1 MKNKLAIIGGSGL
14 YDIEEFKILDEFNIE
29 TPWGNPSASIKKF
42 LYNNSEIYFLSRHGK
57 GHIHSPSKINYK
69 ANIYALKKLGVT
81 DILSISAVGSL
92 KKNLPPKTFVIIDQF
107 IDKTILRN
115 NTFFDNNIVAHVSM
129 AHPTSNGLMN
139 ACEHALKKIDVCYQ
153 RGGTYVV
160 IEGPHFSTLSE
171 SKIYKSWN
179 ADVIGMTNMPEAKL
193 AREAE
198 IRYASLAMVTDFDCW
213 HSNHENVTVIQV
225 IKTFS
230 ENISKAKIVIKDFI
244 DNYEKYTEKDDPACK
259 CLDNAIMTDLKL
271 LNKDDITKLDIILE
285 RVLKK

>member
-1 MKNKLAIIGGSGL
+1 M
-14 YDIEEFKILDEFNIE
+14 
-29 TPWGNPSASIKKF
+29 
-42 LYNNSEIYFLSRHGK
+42 
-57 GHIHSPSKINYK
+57 
-69 ANIYALKKLGVT
+69 
-81 DILSISAVGSL
+81 
-92 KKNLPPKTFVIIDQF
+92 
-107 IDKTILRN
+107 
-115 NTFFDNNIVAHVSM
+115 
-129 AHPTSNGLMN
+129 
-139 ACEHALKKIDVCYQ
+139 
-153 RGGTYVV
+153 V